1 MPGASTAMGRNEF
14 QPGIRV
20 PTIVVRIPRH
30 GEPRHRGKLTIGE
43 WTVPCVIGSGG
54 LVPAHAKREG
64 DKRTPIGVFPL
75 RYGLYDPVN
84 CPSLRDG
91 LSFPFVPMR
100 DDMIWE
106 EDAASPF
113 YNRLLVADEGA
124 RPDERITRRRAERLF
139 DVVVPIGYNDA
150 VAEPHRGSAIFIHA
164 ARPDGSG
171 TAGCVAVPRE
181 HLEELARRLEPGMV
195 IDIGY
200 EAESAAPDA
209 RVSGPLEIIQFRG
222 LRPGPRLLVLGA
234 VHGNEPC
241 GPRAIRRA
249 IAECLG
255 RRLVIERG
263 QVTFVPVV
271 NLKAYLKNER
281 TGDRNLNRDLREATV
296 PRDNE
301 DRIANALCPLLR
313 EHDVLLDLH
322 SFRSAGEPFVFL
334 GPKDND
340 GGIEPFAHA
349 AAETAFASILGP
361 ELVMHGWLETYV
373 NGVAR
378 KRPSSDGSLSLGVGT
393 TEYMRFAGGYGV
405 TLECGSHDDP
415 QAEEVAYRAILNA
428 LAHLRLI
435 AAPAPVRTAKRA
447 IEIVDVVLAEAAGD
461 RLEKPWRTGDAVQA
475 GEVIAR
481 RAKGEPLVAPQAG
494 YVIFPDANPSPGE
507 ELFYFGVASRRLSE
521 DEAGG
526 ASR

>member
-1 MPGASTAMGRNEF
+1 MRDD
-14 QPGIRV
+14 QPGIHV
-20 PTIVVRIPRH
+20 PTIRVRIPRQ
-30 GEPRHRGKLTIGE
+30 GEPRHHGTLTIGA
-43 WTVPCVIGSGG
+43 WTIPCVIGAGG
-54 LVPAHAKREG
+54 LIPALHKREG
-64 DKRTPIGVFPL
+64 DRCTPIGVFPL

-84 CPSLRDG
+84 CPRLATG
-91 LSFPFVPMR
+91 TAFPFVPMR

-106 EDAASPF
+106 EDATSPH
-113 YNRLLVADEGA
+113 YNRLIVARDGA
-124 RPDERITRRRAERLF
+124 RTDERLTRRRAEGLF

-150 VAEPHRGSAIFIHA
+150 AAEAHRGSAIFIHA
-164 ARPDGSG
+164 SRPDGSG
-171 TAGCVAVPRE
+171 TAGCVAVRRE

-200 EAESAAPDA
+200 EAEIAQATQDDPGS
-209 RVSGPLEIIQFRG
+209 LEVVQFKS
-222 LRPGPRLLVLGA
+222 LRSGPRLLVTGA

-241 GPRAIRRA
+241 GPKAIRRA
-249 IAECLG
+249 IADFMS

-263 QVTFVPVV
+263 EVSFVPIV

-301 DRIANALCPLLR
+301 DRIANVLCPLLR
-313 EHDVLLDLH
+313 AHDVLLDLH

-334 GPKDND
+334 GPQDND
-340 GGIEPFAHA
+340 GDIEPFAHA
-349 AAETAFASILGP
+349 SEETAFASILGP
-361 ELVMHGWLETYV
+361 ELVMHGWLDTYV

-378 KRPSSDGSLSLGVGT
+378 KRPSPDGSLSLGVGT

-405 TLECGSHDDP
+405 TLECGNHEDP

-435 AAPAPVRTAKRA
+435 AAPAPKRA
-447 IEIVDVVLAEAAGD
+447 AARFIELVDVVLAESEGD
-461 RLEKPWRTGDAVQA
+461 RLEKAWRTGDAVRT

-481 RAKGEPLVAPQAG
+481 RANGEALAAPQDG
-494 YVIFPDANPSPGE
+494 FVIFPDQNPSVGE
-507 ELFYFGVASRRLSE
+507 ELFYFGVKSARLKQE
-521 DEAGG
+521 
-526 ASR
+526 